1 MTRLL
6 TLEAPPTQW
15 RSLYQNTQRGWRYSV
30 RLTSHGPLM
39 STQVASLKLSG
50 INLSRMPERSVSM
63 PSRYCHI
70 FFYMLFM
77 YSVLTFKIYY
87 LQSDKRFWMMLLLYY
102 FLKCICNLWEVKFFE
117 NCMPNPFVVMFS
129 KGKQGKDLFSI
140 FYEMQFSCNFQK
152 RYVSHNTP
160 VKLVR
165 HLWVCVC
172 FADNWY
178 GHENWERL
186 FPGDCGGFG

>member
-77 YSVLTFKIYY
+77 YSVLTFKIYH

-102 FLKCICNLWEVKFFE
+102 FLKCICNLWLHAKSFCCHVFQRKTGERLVLNFLW
-117 NCMPNPFVVMFS
+117 NA
-129 KGKQGKDLFSI
+129 I
-140 FYEMQFSCNFQK
+140 FMQFSK
-152 RYVSHNTP
+152 TLR
-160 VKLVR
+160 
-165 HLWVCVC
+165 
-172 FADNWY
+172 
-178 GHENWERL
+178 
-186 FPGDCGGFG
+186 FPQYPC